1 MPLFALLPETK
12 DAFLKTH
19 VRNHNQGALS
29 MKTYEIA
36 CPLFTSYKDAADYQ
50 VNFLKSS
57 EFEHYRVYEVTVQ
70 IDTV

>member
-1 MPLFALLPETK
+1 MPLFAILPETK
-12 DAFLKTH
+12 DAFLTTH
-19 VRNHNQGALS
+19 VRNHIQGALS

-36 CPLFTSYKDAADYQ
+36 CPIFTSYKDAAEYK

-57 EFEHYRVYEVTVQ
+57 EFDNYRVYEVTVQ